1 MYKRTVRDDSTLE
14 EWTKLKVTTDVSIRH
29 VTAKLEK
36 GKTYEFVVTATN
48 KFGESVKEEEMIK
61 RIKVLSG
68 KC

>member
-14 EWTKLKVTTDVSIRH
+14 EWTKLKVITDVSIRF

-36 GKTYEFVVTATN
+36 GKTYEFVVTAAN
-48 KFGESVKEEEMIK
+48 KFGESFKEEEMIK

>member
-14 EWTKLKVTTDVSIRH
+14 EWTKLKVITDVSIRY

-36 GKTYEFVVTATN
+36 GKTYEFVVTTTN
-48 KFGESVKEEEMIK
+48 KFGESFKEEEMIK

>member
-14 EWTKLKVTTDVSIRH
+14 EWTKLKVITDVSIRF

-36 GKTYEFVVTATN
+36 GKTYEFVVTATS